1 MNCMTSYPIAH
12 NFPSSPAYGNRVL
25 IASPSTV
32 VRQRVLESLRSP
44 VRRFE
49 QATGGAE
56 ALVHLESGS
65 WQVLFLDR
73 KLPDLDAEELSLTV
87 RQRYPGIQ
95 VVMLDSEQTAEQ
107 ALEEN
112 ARGVGPLAENS
123 LLTRAW
129 RAWPDEALRRVISQN
144 AGMPG
149 VSLPDSALD
158 SLRDSVPPNAI
169 LFDDAERG
177 ENSECEGDEEAL
189 GHSPRVG
196 DSNCNGAAR
205 LPGMIGNSAI
215 MQSVYR
221 LARLLAPRSAT
232 VLITGP
238 TGSGKEVVA
247 HAIHYLSPRAA
258 KAFTVVNC
266 AAIPETML
274 EAELF
279 GYARGAFTG
288 AMQAYGGR
296 IQAAQG
302 GTLFLDEIGEM
313 PLSLQPKLLRFL
325 EQKELQRL
333 GSAEIVR
340 VDARII
346 SATNAH
352 LLSLV
357 REGKFRED
365 LYYRLCG
372 FPIEIPSLRD
382 RCEDIVQLAAHFIE
396 KYSERRPVPQLTVG
410 ALQVLRVQPWAGNIR
425 ELQNVIERAL
435 ILTDGQALIR
445 PEHLM
450 LTEVSLAAAGCR

>member
-1 MNCMTSYPIAH
+1 MTSYPIPPNYADH
-12 NFPSSPAYGNRVL
+12 ILV
-25 IASPSTV
+25 ASPSTV

-44 VRRFE
+44 DRRFE

-56 ALVHLESGS
+56 ALVHLESGF

-73 KLPDLDAEELSLTV
+73 CLPDLNAEELSETV
-87 RQRYPGIQ
+87 RQRFPGIE
-95 VVMLDSEQTAEQ
+95 VVLLD
-107 ALEEN
+107 
-112 ARGVGPLAENS
+112 
-123 LLTRAW
+123 
-129 RAWPDEALRRVISQN
+129 
-144 AGMPG
+144 
-149 VSLPDSALD
+149 PDSA
-158 SLRDSVPPNAI
+158 
-169 LFDDAERG
+169 AEPTASKEKEKEDPLPEMWR
-177 ENSECEGDEEAL
+177 AL
-189 GHSPRVG
+189 SPDKNDQNDKNEDRPLTAGHSMLEAP
-196 DSNCNGAAR
+196 
-205 LPGMIGNSAI
+205 LPGMIGNSRI
-215 MQSVYR
+215 MQPVYR
-221 LARLLAPRSAT
+221 LARLLAPRNTT

-247 HAIHYLSPRAA
+247 RAIHHLSPRAGR
-258 KAFTVVNC
+258 AFAVVNC
-266 AAIPETML
+266 AAIPETLL

-288 AMQAYGGR
+288 AMQSYAGR

-333 GSAEIVR
+333 GSAEVVR
-340 VDARII
+340 VDARVV

-372 FPIEIPSLRD
+372 FPIEIPPLRD
-382 RCEDIVQLAAHFIE
+382 RSEDIAQLAVHFLD
-396 KYSERRPVPQLTVG
+396 KYGSRPPAPQLSAS
-410 ALQVLRVQPWAGNIR
+410 ALQLLKTQPWPGNIR

-435 ILTDGQALIR
+435 ILSEDEGVIR
-445 PEHLM
+445 PEHL
-450 LTEVSLAAAGCR
+450 LLADSSFRSAR